1 MTQALLHLTAIAAG
15 FLCLTGCGT
24 NSVDRGRVEA
34 LVTDKKPVVSA
45 AVLSEPQGPTEIPRG
60 APLITQWE
68 LWAEDR
74 DRLDACVMLSAA
86 KTTTIKALQEK

>member
-1 MTQALLHLTAIAAG
+1 MAAIAAG

-24 NSVDRGRVEA
+24 NSVDRGRVEV
-34 LVTDKKPVVSA
+34 LVAGKKPVVSV

-60 APLITQWE
+60 APLTTQWE

-86 KTTTIKALQEK
+86 KTTIIQALQEN